1 MNVYFDEQI
10 LTIAQQI
17 LNVAVVTIRMF
28 LGPDTVSDHI
38 RKKNSFVNYFSSRL
52 ILLISQCRLTDWNFN
67 GTFSINAMASKCM
80 WLQLKN

>member
-38 RKKNSFVNYFSSRL
+38 
-52 ILLISQCRLTDWNFN
+52 
-67 GTFSINAMASKCM
+67 
-80 WLQLKN
+80 